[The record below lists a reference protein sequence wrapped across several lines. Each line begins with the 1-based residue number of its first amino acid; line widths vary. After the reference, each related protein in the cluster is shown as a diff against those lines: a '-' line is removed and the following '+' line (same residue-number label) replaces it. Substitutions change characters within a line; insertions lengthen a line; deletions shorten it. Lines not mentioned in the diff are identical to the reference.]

1 MSSYRLKENFD
12 EEEDNEPDFELSYIE
27 EQAVSKHTLLLK
39 QTVIRFAARCESR
52 ATIELIQPRIV
63 ETGTFGVTSSFVSSP
78 SFSLVELT
86 SREESVDKQGSSIGF
101 FQLPTYFSFDRQ

>member
-39 QTVIRFAARCESR
+39 QTVIRFAARCES

-63 ETGTFGVTSSFVSSP
+63 ETGTFGVTSSFFCVF
-78 SFSLVELT
+78 SFVFT
-86 SREESVDKQGSSIGF
+86 SRIN
-101 FQLPTYFSFDRQ
+101 L